1 MYVITTILYLFCRS
15 ILVSAISLM
24 PILGST
30 WIIGVFAVN
39 EHTEVFAW
47 IFTILNSL
55 QVCLLVITILF
66 KYVFNIYIYL
76 FRDSSYFSFT

>member
-1 MYVITTILYLFCRS
+1 
-15 ILVSAISLM
+15 M

-39 EHTEVFAW
+39 EHTELFAW

-55 QVCLLVITILF
+55 QVC
-66 KYVFNIYIYL
+66 
-76 FRDSSYFSFT
+76 